1 MRITIIL
8 LSNMSHFTTLECSKC
23 GKKHDA
29 DKVQTICEECGKP
42 LFARYDLEAVKEAVS
57 PGDFAGREAS
67 MWRYWEL
74 LPVRDPKNKV
84 SLGEG
89 WTPLTH
95 VERLGK
101 SIGLPDLWIKDEGVI
116 ATGTFKARGLA
127 MAVSKAKELGIEKLA
142 LPSAGNAAGA
152 MTAYGA
158 RAGMESYVFMPVDAP
173 DVNKVE
179 CQAVGAKVVLVRG
192 LITDCGKMVAD
203 GIPEMGWFPLS
214 TLKEPYRIE
223 GKKTMGL
230 EVAEQYGWELP
241 DVIVYPTG
249 GGTGIIGMWKVFD
262 ELEELGW
269 IGSERPRM
277 VSVQASGCAPIPKAY
292 DEGKEESEFW
302 EGAETLAA
310 GLRVPHALGDF
321 LILRAVR
328 ESGGSAVAVPDD
340 EIMADVSLIAEKEGL
355 FACPEG
361 AATLTGLKRLLEEG
375 QVDKGERVVLFN
387 TGSGLKY
394 TSLFRVEAPVF
405 DVGEKIDYRSL

>member
-1 MRITIIL
+1 
-8 LSNMSHFTTLECSKC
+8 MSHFTHLVCSKC
-23 GKKHDA
+23 GKEHDA
-29 DKVQTICEECGKP
+29 DKVQTVCEECGKP

-57 PGDFAGREAS
+57 PADFVGREAS

-74 LPVRDPKNKV
+74 LPVKDEANKV

-95 VERLGK
+95 MERLGK

-127 MAVSKAKELGIEKLA
+127 MAVSKAKELGIKKLA

-173 DVNKVE
+173 DVNKIE
-179 CQAVGAKVVLVRG
+179 CQIVGAKVVLVNG
-192 LITDCGKMVAD
+192 LITDAGKMVAL
-203 GIPEMGWFPLS
+203 GVPEMDWFPLS
-214 TLKEPYRIE
+214 TLKEPYRVE
-223 GKKTMGL
+223 GKKTMGI
-230 EVAEQYGWELP
+230 EVTEQFDWNLP
-241 DVIVYPTG
+241 DVIIYPTG

-277 VSVQASGCAPIPKAY
+277 VSVQASGCAPIPKAF
-292 DEGKEESEFW
+292 DEGKEETEFW
-302 EGAETLAA
+302 QGAKTLAA

-321 LILRAVR
+321 LVLNAAR
-328 ESGGSAVAVPDD
+328 ESGGSALAVSDE
-340 EIMADVSLIAEKEGL
+340 EIMDGVGKIAREEGL

-361 AATLTGLKRLLEEG
+361 AATFVALKHLIEDGE
-375 QVDKGERVVLFN
+375 VDKDERVVLFN

-394 TSLFRVEAPVF
+394 TALFDVDAPVF
-405 DVGEKIDYRSL
+405 DVGEKIDYKNL

>member
-1 MRITIIL
+1 
-8 LSNMSHFTTLECSKC
+8 MSHFTHLACSKC
-23 GKKHDA
+23 GKEHDA
-29 DKVQTICEECGKP
+29 DKVQTVCEECGKP
-42 LFARYDLEAVKEAVS
+42 LFARYDLEAVKDAVS
-57 PGDFAGREAS
+57 PADFVGREAS

-74 LPVRDPKNKV
+74 LPVKDEANKV

-89 WTPLTH
+89 WTPLAH

-101 SIGLPDLWIKDEGVI
+101 TIGLPDLWIKDEGVI

-127 MAVSKAKELGIEKLA
+127 MAVSKAKELGIKKLA

-173 DVNKVE
+173 DVNKIE
-179 CQAVGAKVVLVRG
+179 CQIVGAKVVLVNG
-192 LITDCGKMVAD
+192 LITDAGKMVAL
-203 GIPEMGWFPLS
+203 GVPEMGWFPLS
-214 TLKEPYRIE
+214 TLKEPYRVE
-223 GKKTMGL
+223 GKKTMGI
-230 EVAEQYGWELP
+230 EVAEQFDWNLP
-241 DVIVYPTG
+241 DVIIYPTG

-277 VSVQASGCAPIPKAY
+277 VSVQASGGAPIPNAF
-292 DEGKEESEFW
+292 DEGKEETEFW
-302 EGAETLAA
+302 QDAKTLAA

-321 LILRAVR
+321 LVLNAAR
-328 ESGGSAVAVPDD
+328 ESGGSAIAVSDE
-340 EIMADVSLIAEKEGL
+340 EIMDGVGQIAREEGL

-361 AATLTGLKRLLEEG
+361 AATFVALKHLIEDG
-375 QVDKGERVVLFN
+375 KVDKDERVVLFN

-394 TSLFRVEAPVF
+394 TTLFEVDAPVF
-405 DVGEKIDYRSL
+405 DVGEKIDYKSL

>member
-1 MRITIIL
+1 
-8 LSNMSHFTTLECSKC
+8 MSYLIHLECSKC
-23 GKKHDA
+23 GQKHDA
-29 DKVQTICEECGKP
+29 DKVQTVCEACGKP
-42 LFARYDLEAVKEAVS
+42 LFARYDLEGVKDLIS
-57 PGDFAGREAS
+57 PEDLVGREAS

-89 WTPLTH
+89 WTPMTR
-95 VERLGK
+95 VQRLG
-101 SIGLPDLWIKDEGVI
+101 SEIGLNDLWIKDEGI
-116 ATGTFKARGLA
+116 IPTGTFKARGLA
-127 MAVSKAKELGIEKLA
+127 MAVSKAKELGIKVLA

-173 DVNKVE
+173 DVNKIE
-179 CQAVGAKVVLVRG
+179 CQAVGAKVILVRG

-203 GIPEMGWFPLS
+203 GIEEMGWFPLS
-214 TLKEPYRIE
+214 TLKEPYRVE

-230 EVAEQYGWELP
+230 EVAEQFGWELP
-241 DVIVYPTG
+241 DVIIYPTG

-277 VSVQASGCAPIPKAY
+277 VSVQASGCAPISKAY
-292 DEGKEESEFW
+292 EEGKEESEFW

-328 ESGGSAVAVPDD
+328 ESGGSALAVDDD
-340 EIMADVSLIAEKEGL
+340 EIMDAVGLMARSEGL

-361 AATLTGLKRLLEEG
+361 AATLSALKHLING
-375 QVDKGERVVLFN
+375 GDVDRDERVVLFN

-394 TSLFRVEAPVF
+394 TDLFEVEAPVF
-405 DVGEKIDYRSL
+405 DVGEKIDYKSL